1 MNHAHFGISVQ
12 NLDQSIQWYKDVF
25 GFEVLKTFEKPEM
38 EIKGA
43 AIKCGSCEL
52 ELLEPYNPKVTELT
66 APEVIPGLRKVG
78 ANHFAVS
85 VDDVIACYKDLGD
98 KKVELVGELQ
108 NNRFFFARDLDGTLI
123 EIKQAAAPNPMG

>member
-12 NLDQSIQWYKDVF
+12 NLDRAIQWYKDVF

-43 AIKCGSCEL
+43 AIKCGTCEL
-52 ELLEPYNPKVTELT
+52 ELLEPYNPKIPEPTEGQ
-66 APEVIPGLRKVG
+66 VIPGLRNVG
-78 ANHFAVS
+78 ANHFAVT
-85 VDDVIACYKDLGD
+85 VEDVVACFKDLSD

-123 EIKQAAAPNPMG
+123 EIKQAS